1 MSEKVKK
8 MRNEGISWKKIADEL
23 DISIYKAKS
32 LYDEKPEFPKYLDAT
47 VVKKVINPRLILVKI
62 MGDKKLRPAIIRQG
76 LVYNSGKKIKVEK
89 INEKHYRVV

>member
-1 MSEKVKK
+1 MSEKVIK
-8 MRNEGISWKKIADEL
+8 MRNEGISWKNIADEL

-32 LYDEKPEFPKYLDAT
+32 LYEAKPEFPEYIDAT

-62 MGDKKLRPAIIRQG
+62 EGEKRLRPAIVRQG